1 MVRGLQGG
9 QDRGVAGALPGGVEA
24 GHGALRLGGPLC
36 LDTSLPTLAPEVVLL
51 ITLTLPI
58 VRYYFY
64 FVGIVATEF
73 YMKNSYDIISH
84 YAD

>member
-1 MVRGLQGG
+1 MKCILPQEIFVVRGLQGG

-73 YMKNSYDIISH
+73 
-84 YAD
+84 